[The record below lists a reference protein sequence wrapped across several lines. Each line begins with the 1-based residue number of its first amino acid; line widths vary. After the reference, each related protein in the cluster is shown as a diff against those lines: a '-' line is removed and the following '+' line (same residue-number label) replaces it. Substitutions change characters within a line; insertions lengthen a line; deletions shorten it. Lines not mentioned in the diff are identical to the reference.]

1 MSLHLLVSNL
11 ANCMIAT
18 LQTTSVPALPFYSA
32 CVFTKKISESLK
44 NGNNIELRGFG
55 TLAKKINKEKF
66 VRNPKTNEKIFK
78 KESFKIHFKIGKLLH
93 KKININNS
101 NVP

>member
-1 MSLHLLVSNL
+1 MLKSQILNKLHNKHNNFSEDEIENIFDLF
-11 ANCMIAT
+11 I
-18 LQTTSVPALPFYSA
+18 
-32 CVFTKKISESLK
+32 KKISESLK

-93 KKININNS
+93 KKLNINNS
-101 NVP
+101 NEP